1 MESVEFIY
9 SCADCG
15 FQTIDEFLLDDH
27 LESYHSNRMPNGP
40 NIIHE
45 IFPNAREQFSFISV
59 TFWSKGLTF
68 VGHRGLKTRYMF
80 ILPPRSDSLHNST
93 FVSMIIYH
101 I

>member
-15 FQTIDEFLLDDH
+15 FQTINEFLLDDH

-45 IFPNAREQFSFISV
+45 IFPNAREQFSIN
-59 TFWSKGLTF
+59 T
-68 VGHRGLKTRYMF
+68 
-80 ILPPRSDSLHNST
+80 PPRRGVQIARTTVPYSK
-93 FVSMIIYH
+93 VMKI
-101 I
+101 

>member
-27 LESYHSNRMPNGP
+27 LESYRSNRMPNGP

-45 IFPNAREQFSFISV
+45 IFPNAREQFSINSLIVLIVLIVIQVSF
-59 TFWSKGLTF
+59 
-68 VGHRGLKTRYMF
+68 
-80 ILPPRSDSLHNST
+80 RSH
-93 FVSMIIYH
+93 FGAKV
-101 I
+101 